1 MKLLSIQISAERG
14 NWQRFSNRRKNKK
27 FSEIQKKVF
36 QRDRLRCRYCG
47 FQSKKYQYVINK
59 DQNYANNKSNNLVT
73 CCSLCLPCFFIDA
86 VGPSNHNGSIIHL
99 PEISQADLNH
109 FCRVLFSSMLKDAPY
124 KGKLQS
130 IYLSLKDRG
139 NPIEE
144 LFGSG
149 SSRPEIFGQALID
162 SQIEKNDKKGGIL
175 ESLRYLPERSS
186 YTEQILY
193 WKETVFDQ
201 IPL

>member
-1 MKLLSIQISAERG
+1 MKLLPIQVTAERG
-14 NWQRFSNRRKNKK
+14 NWQRFSSRRKNKK
-27 FSEIQKKVF
+27 FLEIQKKVF
-36 QRDRLRCRYCG
+36 QRDRLRCRFCG

-59 DQNYANNKSNNLVT
+59 DSNYANNKSNNLAT

-86 VGPSNHNGSIIHL
+86 VGPGNNDGLVIHL
-99 PEISQADLNH
+99 PEVSQADLNH

-130 IYLSLKDRG
+130 IYLSLKDRSK
-139 NPIEE
+139 PVEE
-144 LFGSG
+144 LFGIG
-149 SSRPEIFGQALID
+149 SSQPQVFGQALID
-162 SQIEKNDKKGGIL
+162 SQISKENKESGIL
-175 ESLRYLPERSS
+175 TSLRYLPERSS
-186 YTEQILY
+186 YTEQIKY